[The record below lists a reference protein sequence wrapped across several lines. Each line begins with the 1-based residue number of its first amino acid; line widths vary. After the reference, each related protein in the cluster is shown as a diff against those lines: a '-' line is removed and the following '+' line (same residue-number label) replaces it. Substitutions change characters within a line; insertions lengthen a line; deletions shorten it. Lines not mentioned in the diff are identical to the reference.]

1 MKELFGF
8 TDRDVGRLSRTVQA
22 FEKGL
27 DLERIKS
34 APDQTAQMAVI
45 KLTEILRPNNKAEGH
60 ICGASVPDEG
70 DEATLVTKYKTTVYA
85 MSIPEGKQLNENRW
99 ILSIS
104 LGGKWIGL
112 VPDGCW
118 DDLTEEPGE

>member
-1 MKELFGF
+1 MPEVFGF
-8 TDRDVGRLSRTVQA
+8 GDRDVQRLSRCVSD
-22 FEKGL
+22 FEKNLGL
-27 DLERIKS
+27 ARPKS

-45 KLTEILRPNNKAEGH
+45 KLTEPLRPNDKAAGH
-60 ICGASVPDEG
+60 ICGAAVEDES
-70 DEATLVTKYKTTVYA
+70 DEATLVTKYETEVYA

-118 DDLTEEPGE
+118 DDLTEDEE